1 MAIEYLA
8 KIPFMKFLIV
18 ALCLIPL
25 SGFAQFKLEAV
36 NEKTS
41 SVAAFLKDVED
52 TLPSSMK
59 DTINRKVTVAFKE
72 LKYGD
77 KVVWGQLLRNPILP
91 KTSTHIDLQKSL
103 SSLENYKL
111 AKATLLHEISHIY
124 DIHKGVSEDHVFL
137 NISGWQKKKI
147 TRRVKQMNTMQS
159 RRVDLYE
166 DKNPEETFA
175 VNMEHFLLD
184 AEYKCRKPSMY
195 NYIAKTLDYAPFEN
209 ESCEQEY
216 RLVPTISMDGNIER
230 QKILDPSKLYE
241 VHYFF
246 AGQGK
251 SMMSRWGHAMLRL
264 VMCAPSR
271 TEVSEKCLQD
281 RAHHLVLS
289 FRADI
294 TNFNIDYIK
303 GLTGKYPSKMFVLS
317 MVDVIKEYTAGELRD
332 LYSIPL
338 KMTEEQKSLL
348 VSQVLER
355 YWGYES
361 KYYFVSNN
369 CADETLNLIRNV
381 YLDEMEMVDMNVLT
395 PLGLKDKFE
404 KLGISDMSVFENRE
418 EAKKK
423 GYFFESLNPKL
434 ERIFS
439 DLISAGVLT
448 ESDRDH
454 ATYLNNSKL
463 SEREELLTK
472 VNNPDQYGKLL
483 FIEDT
488 ILNRN
493 ILEIQKSV
501 GKTLDEQDR
510 ANSGDLIQAF
520 RKIDDLKEKQSGL
533 DLKTG
538 YGVPLKNDQIFK
550 EPKFTEDDAKNLKLY
565 QGEFAQEIAK
575 LFEKE
580 QKSLIN
586 QMIHKQKLLKQMTSK

>member
-1 MAIEYLA
+1 
-8 KIPFMKFLIV
+8 MKTLLL

-25 SGFAQFKLEAV
+25 SGFAQFKLEAL
-36 NEKTS
+36 NEKDS
-41 SVAAFLKDVED
+41 SVDAFLQDVEE
-52 TLPSSMK
+52 TLPASMK
-59 DTINRKVTVAFKE
+59 KIINKKVTVSFKDFN
-72 LKYGD
+72 YGD
-77 KVVWGQLLRNPILP
+77 KVVWGRLITNPLLP
-91 KTSTHIDLQKSL
+91 KTASHIDLNKKLLTNIRSQ
-103 SSLENYKL
+103 ENYKL
-111 AKATLLHEISHIY
+111 AKATLVHEVSHIY
-124 DIHKGVSEDHVFL
+124 DAYYNVSNDQVFL
-137 NISGWQKKKI
+137 NITGWKKKLLG
-147 TRRVKQMNTMQS
+147 RKKQLNTMQA

-166 DKNPEETFA
+166 DKNPKETFA
-175 VNMEHFLLD
+175 VNIEHFLMD
-184 AEYKCRKPSMY
+184 PAYKCRKPSLY
-195 NYIAKTLDYAPFEN
+195 NYLSKELDTAPFEN
-209 ESCEQEY
+209 ENCEQEY
-216 RLVPTISMDGNIER
+216 RLVPTISMDGKIEK

-251 SMMSRWGHAMLRL
+251 NVMSRWGHAMLRL
-264 VMCAPSR
+264 VMCAPNR

-338 KMTEEQKSLL
+338 KMTEEQKGLL
-348 VSQVLER
+348 ISQVLER

-361 KYYFVSNN
+361 KYYFISNN

-404 KLGISDMSVFENRE
+404 KLGLSDMSVFDNRE

-439 DLISAGVLT
+439 DLIEAGVLS
-448 ESDRDH
+448 ENDRDH
-454 ATYLNNSKL
+454 TEYLKNSTL
-463 SEREELLTK
+463 AEREELLSR
-472 VNNPDQYGKLL
+472 VNHPDQYGKLL

-488 ILNRN
+488 ILNKN
-493 ILEIQKSV
+493 LMNIQKAV

-510 ANSGDLIQAF
+510 SEFGGDLIHAF
-520 RKIDDLKEKQSGL
+520 RKIDALKEKQSGL

-538 YGVPLKNDQIFK
+538 YGVPLKNDNIFK
-550 EPKFTEDDAKNLKLY
+550 APDFTTDDAANLKTY
-565 QGEFAQEIAK
+565 QNEFGEEILK
-575 LFEKE
+575 LFKQE
-580 QKSLIN
+580 QQGLIG
-586 QMIHKQKLLKQMTSK
+586 QMKHKQKLLKQMTNK